1 MSANASSI
9 FLVDAVGPAL
19 PDIRAPVGLRHSFCI
34 GRWKFMS
41 QTDTESAVD
50 VKLPFPAIRRELPTR
65 HPENTDTMEEIAQ
78 SIDKPV
84 LAAKL
89 TKLSVVIPVYNE
101 EATVQT
107 LVSLVVNAPLPDGLR
122 REIICVNDCSRD
134 GTAKK
139 LDELPK
145 LFPEADFRIIH
156 KPVNEGKGAALR
168 DGFKH
173 ASGDIV
179 LIQDADLEYD
189 PADYPKLLQP
199 ILENRADVVYGSR
212 FMGAAPHR
220 VLYFWH
226 TLGNRVLTMMSN
238 MFTNLNLTDMEV
250 CYKVFRKSVLDRIQ
264 VKCNRFGF
272 EPEITAK
279 IAKLRPRIRIFE
291 VGISYYGRS
300 YEEGKKITWKD
311 GVKAILAIIRF
322 RFSD

>member
-1 MSANASSI
+1 
-9 FLVDAVGPAL
+9 
-19 PDIRAPVGLRHSFCI
+19 
-34 GRWKFMS
+34 MS
-41 QTDTESAVD
+41 QTDTDLGPPAADDVD
-50 VKLPFPAIRRELPTR
+50 VKLPFPAIRRELPKR
-65 HPENTDTMEEIAQ
+65 HPETMEEIEQA
-78 SIDKPV
+78 IDKP
-84 LAAKL
+84 LPTATL
-89 TKLSVVIPVYNE
+89 TKVSIVIPVYNE
-101 EATVQT
+101 EPTVQM
-107 LVSLVVNAPLPDGLR
+107 LVSLVVNAPLPGGLR
-122 REIICVNDCSRD
+122 REVICVNDCSKD

-139 LDELPK
+139 LDELPT

-173 ASGDIV
+173 ASGDVVI
-179 LIQDADLEYD
+179 IQDADLEYD
-189 PADYPKLLQP
+189 PADYPKLLTP
-199 ILENRADVVYGSR
+199 ILQNRADVVYGSR
-212 FMGAAPHR
+212 FMGGEPNH
-220 VLYFWH
+220 VLSFWH
-226 TLGNRVLTMMSN
+226 TLGNRVLTTLSN

-264 VKCNRFGF
+264 IKCNRFGF